1 MLVKNLERTSE
12 SLKPTKFYLHS
23 VDFVWEE
30 GEGRYF
36 ITANTECK
44 ILGKKGR
51 GHIIKTF
58 QLPKQGKLLI
68 CGKI

>member
-1 MLVKNLERTSE
+1 MLVKNLERTSGL
-12 SLKPTKFYLHS
+12 LKPTKFYWHS

-44 ILGKKGR
+44 ILGNKGR
-51 GHIIKTF
+51 GHTINRF
-58 QLPKQGKLLI
+58 
-68 CGKI
+68 